1 MANPEINL
9 GDIDTSAITDMSNLF
24 GSDFEDD
31 LEFFRLDFSGIENWD
46 TSHVEN
52 MSQMFEGIPYF
63 NEPIGKWD
71 VSHVKNMGSMFAG
84 ARSFNQPLNDWDVS
98 NVVDMSSMFNG
109 ANCFNQPLDK
119 WNVGKAAHH

>member
-1 MANPEINL
+1 MEKYAPKTKSELRKLLANPEINL

-71 VSHVKNMGSMFAG
+71 VSHVKNMVSSEQIYPQ
-84 ARSFNQPLNDWDVS
+84 RKRQKLPSPSFLS
-98 NVVDMSSMFNG
+98 FLLFSVVLFK
-109 ANCFNQPLDK
+109 FLF
-119 WNVGKAAHH
+119 